1 MMEFLIYLGKSSII
15 LSLFYLVYIL
25 FLAKETFFQGIR
37 LYFWIG
43 TLATFILPLIE
54 IKRTIFVDA
63 IALPVSSGLNNPSAP
78 IQTPFD
84 WNGILMIVYF
94 IGLVLLTSLLTLRLI
109 SLFRLIAN
117 EKKNKLDN
125 YFWIKTNKEVGPFS
139 FFKYIITGN
148 QPFDTNEFQ
157 QILLHEKAH
166 VKEWHSLDV
175 LMANL
180 VSIIFW
186 FNPIAWLYKKEI
198 QKNLEFIA
206 DDFTISSVGNKKDYP
221 YLLLKSVPAKPYPFT
236 TQFYDSTIKKR
247 ITMLH
252 KTRSKK
258 VNQWKFLT
266 VLPLLGLFLFTLNI
280 KTVAQNKTAP
290 ITIQE
295 ELSVEIISKDFT
307 RTQFTALQERLKS
320 EGIEFKFSKLRYN
333 NKNEI
338 IGIEISAKSS
348 TGNKVN
354 LSQNSTTPISP
365 IRISWDDK
373 GKLALGNVHATSENH
388 FVWNDSDDHGLHK
401 KIIIEKDG
409 EKNVMVIA
417 GDGEDESIFS
427 EGENVFISDDG
438 KKHVIKI
445 KSSGDD
451 NVMWISK
458 EGDTLNQKSM
468 KVKTFSEDDGKS
480 FKVIIEEDGDV
491 NASEEII
498 IDTDGKKKE
507 KTMVFISSDK
517 EKPLMIVDG
526 KEITNGSIDD
536 ISPDKIEKVEV
547 LKGEKATEKYGDKG
561 KNGVILITTK
571 K

>member
-1 MMEFLIYLGKSSII
+1 MELLIYLGKSSII
-15 LSLFYLVYIL
+15 LSLFYFVYIL

-37 LYFWIG
+37 WYFWIG
-43 TLATFILPLIE
+43 ALNTFILPLIE
-54 IKRTIFVDA
+54 IKRTVFVDT
-63 IALPVSSGLNNPSAP
+63 IALSAASGLIYPP
-78 IQTPFD
+78 TPTQTPFD
-84 WNGILMIVYF
+84 WDGILMTVYM
-94 IGLVLLTSLLTLRLI
+94 IGLVLLTSLLTLRLL
-109 SLFRLIAN
+109 SLFRLIAK

-148 QPFDTNEFQ
+148 QPFDTNEFEH
-157 QILLHEKAH
+157 ILLHEKAH
-166 VKEWHSLDV
+166 VREWHSVDV

-180 VSIIFW
+180 ISIIFW

-206 DDFTISSVGNKKDYP
+206 DAYTISSVQNKKDYP
-221 YLLLKSVPAKPYPFT
+221 YLLLKSVPTKPYPFT

-266 VLPLLGLFLFTLNI
+266 VLPLLGLFLFTMNI
-280 KTVAQNKTAP
+280 KTVAQNKAVQT
-290 ITIQE
+290 IIQE

-307 RTQFTALQERLKS
+307 KTQLSALQAKLKS
-320 EGIEFKFSKLRYN
+320 EGIEFKYSKLKYN
-333 NKNEI
+333 SNHEI
-338 IGIEISAKSS
+338 IGIELSAKSK

-354 LSQNSTTPISP
+354 LSQNSTVPISP
-365 IRISWDDK
+365 IKISWDDQ
-373 GKLALGNVHATSENH
+373 GKLSLGNVNVASENH
-388 FVWNDSDDHGLHK
+388 ITWFDSDLQDDHK

-409 EKNVMVIA
+409 EKNVMFISTD
-417 GDGEDESIFS
+417 GDGQSIIS
-427 EGENVFISDDG
+427 EGERIFISEEG

-445 KSSGDD
+445 KSAGDD
-451 NVMWISK
+451 DLIWISK
-458 EGDTLNQKSM
+458 DGDTLSQKSM

-480 FKVIIEEDGDV
+480 YKVIIEEDGDV
-491 NASEEII
+491 DASEKII
-498 IDTDGKKKE
+498 IQADGKKKE
-507 KTMVFISSDK
+507 KTMVFISSDN

-526 KEITNGSIDD
+526 KEITDGSIDD
-536 ISPDKIEKVEV
+536 ISPDKIEKMEV

-561 KNGVILITTK
+561 KNGVIVITTK
-571 K
+571 Q